1 MKIGAIIMFNVGELI
16 IYSTHGICQIDEI
29 CEKTYLDVT
38 RTYYV
43 LHPIENP
50 KLTISTPIDND
61 AVVMLEM
68 LHSDEAEE
76 ILGTFRNPGI
86 DWVEKTTHRPQTY
99 FDIIK
104 TGNRKEIAKIV
115 NTLMRKKHE
124 TELNGKKFNEHDRN
138 MLNYIQNIL
147 FTELA
152 IALNTTIDV
161 VIEKADNMII
171 ETTVTE

>member
-1 MKIGAIIMFNVGELI
+1 MFKVGELI
-16 IYSTHGICQIDEI
+16 IYSTHGICQVDEI
-29 CEKTYLDVT
+29 CEKTFLDVT

-68 LHSDEAEE
+68 LHNDEAGE
-76 ILGTFRNPGI
+76 ILASFRNPGI
-86 DWVEKTTHRPQTY
+86 EWVEKTTHRPPTY
-99 FDIIK
+99 FEIIK
-104 TGNRKEIAKIV
+104 KGNRKEIAKIV
-115 NTLMRKKHE
+115 NTLMRKKYE
-124 TELNGKKFNEHDRN
+124 TELIGKKFNEHDRN
-138 MLNYIQNIL
+138 MLTYVQNIL

-152 IALNTTIDV
+152 IALDTTLEAV
-161 VIEKADNMII
+161 LEKADNMII